1 MENELEETQQHDTN
15 EVPANEAP
23 QPTEAVPAANES
35 WVKSNGKM
43 TTSLPGNIQA
53 LIRELSPSNVLNIS
67 QFITWIL
74 QAYQAQTIE
83 NTALQSNQD
92 TLNQKLKEAYD
103 SIETLE
109 AGNAIL
115 TQSLSTLNDQPPT
128 IDTPP
133 APSHPAVKEQ
143 PNYLRYLGL

>member
-1 MENELEETQQHDTN
+1 MENELDEIPQPDTN
-15 EVPANEAP
+15 EAPANEAT

-35 WVKSNGKM
+35 WVKANGKM

-83 NTALQSNQD
+83 NKALQQNQD
-92 TLNQKLKEAYD
+92 QLNQKLKEAYD

-109 AGNAIL
+109 AGNDIL
-115 TQSLSTLNDQPPT
+115 TQSLSKLNDQPPN
-128 IDTPP
+128 IEK